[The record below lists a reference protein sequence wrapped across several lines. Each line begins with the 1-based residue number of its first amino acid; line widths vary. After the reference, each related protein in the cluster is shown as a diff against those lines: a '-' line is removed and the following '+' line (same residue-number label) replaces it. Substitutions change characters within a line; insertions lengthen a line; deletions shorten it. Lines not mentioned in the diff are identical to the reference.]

1 MLLPK
6 RTKFRKAFKGRN
18 DGVATRCNYL
28 AFGDYG
34 LQSLENERITSRQIE
49 AARRAITGQTKRG
62 GKGSPEYYVAKV
74 KKGTMLF
81 EMSGVNEDIAREAM
95 RLAGHKLPVKTRF
108 VKREEA

>member
-34 LQSLENERITSRQIE
+34 LPSLEI
-49 AARRAITGQTKRG
+49 
-62 GKGSPEYYVAKV
+62 
-74 KKGTMLF
+74 
-81 EMSGVNEDIAREAM
+81 
-95 RLAGHKLPVKTRF
+95 
-108 VKREEA
+108 